1 MRLKKILFIVLIILA
16 VLLINFL
23 FIDDKIYYLNLNT
36 IDSNDYSIY
45 YKEYLEKNHNLEYY
59 NNYYNVKDYRITDL
73 IRMIKDNKEIT
84 IDGKKQKIENAIIKA
99 DIITIWVGMN
109 EIKYKIDTT
118 DIEELYKYSD
128 TILTDLE
135 ELFLLLRKISKEKI
149 IFMNFYNPG
158 NEQYDEVIKY
168 LNTKMNAI
176 AIEYKIDILDVNH
189 IINKKISKLN
199 YQEIGSMLEEI

>member
-99 DIITIWVGMN
+99 DIITVWVGMS

-199 YQEIGSMLEEI
+199 YQEIGIMLEEI

>member
-99 DIITIWVGMN
+99 DIITVWVGMS
-109 EIKYKIDTT
+109 EIRYKIDTT

-158 NEQYDEVIKY
+158 DEQYDEVIEY
-168 LNTKMNAI
+168 LNAKMNAI
-176 AIEYKIDILDVNH
+176 AIEYEIDVLDVSH
-189 IINKKISKLN
+189 VINKKISKLN

>member
-99 DIITIWVGMN
+99 DIITVWVGMS
-109 EIKYKIDTT
+109 EIRYKINTT

-158 NEQYDEVIKY
+158 NEQYDEVIEY
-168 LNTKMNAI
+168 LNAKMNAI
-176 AIEYKIDILDVNH
+176 AIEYKIDVLDVSH
-189 IINKKISKLN
+189 VINKKISKLN
-199 YQEIGSMLEEI
+199 YQEIGIMLEEI

>member
-1 MRLKKILFIVLIILA
+1 MRLKKILFVVLIILG

-99 DIITIWVGMN
+99 DIITVWVGMS
-109 EIKYKIDTT
+109 EIRYKINTT

-135 ELFLLLRKISKEKI
+135 ELLLLLRKISKEKI

-158 NEQYDEVIKY
+158 DEQYDEVIEY
-168 LNTKMNAI
+168 LNAKMNAI
-176 AIEYKIDILDVNH
+176 AIEYEIDVLDVSH
-189 IINKKISKLN
+189 VINKKISKLN

>member
-1 MRLKKILFIVLIILA
+1 MRLKKILFVVLIILG

-99 DIITIWVGMN
+99 DIITVWVGMS
-109 EIKYKIDTT
+109 EIRYKINTT

-158 NEQYDEVIKY
+158 DEQYDEVIEY
-168 LNTKMNAI
+168 LNAKMNAI
-176 AIEYKIDILDVNH
+176 AIEYEIDVLDVSH
-189 IINKKISKLN
+189 VINKKISKLN

>member
-189 IINKKISKLN
+189 IINKKINQLN

>member
-149 IFMNFYNPG
+149 IFLNFYNPG
-158 NEQYDEVIKY
+158 DDIYDEVIDY
-168 LNTKMNAI
+168 LNKKMNAI

-199 YQEIGSMLEEI
+199 YQEIGIMLEEI

>member
-99 DIITIWVGMN
+99 DIITVWVGMS

-176 AIEYKIDILDVNH
+176 AIEYKIDVLDVSH

>member
-1 MRLKKILFIVLIILA
+1 M
-16 VLLINFL
+16 
-23 FIDDKIYYLNLNT
+23 
-36 IDSNDYSIY
+36 
-45 YKEYLEKNHNLEYY
+45 
-59 NNYYNVKDYRITDL
+59 KDYRITDL

-99 DIITIWVGMN
+99 DIITVWVGMS
-109 EIKYKIDTT
+109 EIRYKINTT

-135 ELFLLLRKISKEKI
+135 ELLLLLRKISKEKI

-158 NEQYDEVIKY
+158 DEQYDEVIEY
-168 LNTKMNAI
+168 LNAKMNAI
-176 AIEYKIDILDVNH
+176 AIEYEIDVLDVSH
-189 IINKKISKLN
+189 VINKKISKLN

>member
-158 NEQYDEVIKY
+158 NEQYDEVIEY

-176 AIEYKIDILDVNH
+176 AIEYKIDVLDVSH
-189 IINKKISKLN
+189 VINKKISKLN
-199 YQEIGSMLEEI
+199 YQEIGIMLEEI

>member
-109 EIKYKIDTT
+109 EIKYKINTT

-149 IFMNFYNPG
+149 IFLNFYNPG
-158 NEQYDEVIKY
+158 DDIYDEVIDY
-168 LNTKMNAI
+168 LNKKMNAI

-199 YQEIGSMLEEI
+199 YQEIGIMLEEI

>member
-109 EIKYKIDTT
+109 EIKYKINTT

-149 IFMNFYNPG
+149 IFLNFYNPG
-158 NEQYDEVIKY
+158 DDIYDEVIDY
-168 LNTKMNAI
+168 LNKKINAI

-189 IINKKISKLN
+189 IINKKINQLN
-199 YQEIGSMLEEI
+199 YQEIGIMLEEI

>member
-99 DIITIWVGMN
+99 DIITVWVGMS

-176 AIEYKIDILDVNH
+176 AIEYKIDVLDVSH
-189 IINKKISKLN
+189 VINKKISKLN
-199 YQEIGSMLEEI
+199 YQEIGIMLEEI